1 MISYHKIRDSL
12 RLLSLFQSYFLDL
25 MHLSYSCFTTFAAKG
40 SFTVQVVN
48 AEFALALAME
58 FIDSCILNKG
68 K

>member
-1 MISYHKIRDSL
+1 MV
-12 RLLSLFQSYFLDL
+12 L